1 MILNKK
7 RKIRSAAAVIVLFV
21 ALAAGQM
28 TDSKKSGPKQL
39 EDLVLASGR
48 MPRAGGGEVTVELCM
63 KNGIYYDDT
72 MDEYFPS
79 IYAYEHNYEGNY
91 VIRTVDEA
99 GTVLCERG
107 LEELFQDRGE
117 VFNFPQEFALV
128 WEDYNADGCPDFTIG
143 QPQNASN
150 MRYMLLTVREDGA
163 VERLCRQEI
172 SETNQPGERFSVIL
186 EHGGT
191 MEKHTITSCFYNNV
205 IGEVQEQTYEY
216 RVQSGMYEII

>member
-39 EDLVLASGR
+39 EELVLASGR

-117 VFNFPQEFALV
+117 VFNFPQEFALA
-128 WEDYNADGCPDFTIG
+128 WEDYNADGCRILRL
-143 QPQNASN
+143 ASRRTQAIWD
-150 MRYMLLTVREDGA
+150 MCCLLYVRTGRWNGFADRKYRRQISQ
-163 VERLCRQEI
+163 ERGFL
-172 SETNQPGERFSVIL
+172 
-186 EHGGT
+186 
-191 MEKHTITSCFYNNV
+191 
-205 IGEVQEQTYEY
+205 
-216 RVQSGMYEII
+216 